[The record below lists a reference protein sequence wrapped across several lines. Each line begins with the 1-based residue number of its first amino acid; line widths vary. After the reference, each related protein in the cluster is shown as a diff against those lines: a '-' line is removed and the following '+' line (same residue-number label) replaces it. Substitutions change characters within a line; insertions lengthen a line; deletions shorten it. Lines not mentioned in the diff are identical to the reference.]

1 MSTPRLAAKAAT
13 TPTVQETCRARPCL
27 HSSGEF
33 CAKLN
38 VPLIRYIIEP
48 TLFPKNLCSAL
59 RHRTLLSVL
68 ISIDD
73 DLEFGLF
80 EYWCSIYSSREVQ
93 SKTPFKTQLVSVHR
107 STPYLTVLHGIGI
120 QVSPYFMIGSWTSW
134 TVLIVSK
141 MVYRRKQGQKKR
153 RPGSNSDRLAEN
165 YKAKEVESSRCKTYL
180 PKSRQGAISSTPQ

>member
-1 MSTPRLAAKAAT
+1 MSTPRLAAKVAT

-59 RHRTLLSVL
+59 RRRTLLLSVL

-73 DLEFGLF
+73 DLKFGLF

-107 STPYLTVLHGIGI
+107 STPYLTVGII
-120 QVSPYFMIGSWTSW
+120 WDWDTS
-134 TVLIVSK
+134 LALFHDRILDILD
-141 MVYRRKQGQKKR
+141 R
-153 RPGSNSDRLAEN
+153 SNSLKN
-165 YKAKEVESSRCKTYL
+165 GL
-180 PKSRQGAISSTPQ
+180 PKETRPEETATWF